1 MQGCKHVLLWKKKN
15 SCSVFTVFVCENLS
29 IAMFFLF
36 LRRFLNWFFCF
47 FFWKVLA
54 IVTKCSI
61 LDIAGVLNPLQ
72 YVLEWI
78 AHAKQTILFKY
89 LAKDSNWS
97 LWVQCM
103 TIIFYLIFKIQYQ
116 STKTWSIGEVVCELS
131 TK

>member
-1 MQGCKHVLLWKKKN
+1 MFYFERKKIHAVFLLYLFVRICL
-15 SCSVFTVFVCENLS
+15 SQCSFSFLEDFLTGFFV
-29 IAMFFLF
+29 
-36 LRRFLNWFFCF
+36 